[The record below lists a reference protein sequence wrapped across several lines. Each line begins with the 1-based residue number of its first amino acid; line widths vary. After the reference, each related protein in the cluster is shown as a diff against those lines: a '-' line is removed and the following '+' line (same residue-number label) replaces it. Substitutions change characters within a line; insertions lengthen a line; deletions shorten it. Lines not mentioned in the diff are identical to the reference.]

1 MKESVIIINKLLKIF
16 IFILLLG
23 ITTQIVAQTNIA
35 FSKVDIS
42 EKSFFEMSAETVK
55 LDQESGITNFFG
67 NVKLGYGSLKIEADE
82 MEISF
87 SYGENLT
94 TNQIKDQ
101 KIKKVIAKGNVF
113 LVNESNG
120 VRGDNAIYNLEKN
133 TITLDGN
140 VLILTGENTI
150 SGNSLIIDLNSGSA
164 RITGSVKSIFLPKPL
179 EKIKNEN

>member
-1 MKESVIIINKLLKIF
+1 M
-16 IFILLLG
+16 
-23 ITTQIVAQTNIA
+23 
-35 FSKVDIS
+35 
-42 EKSFFEMSAETVK
+42 
-55 LDQESGITNFFG
+55 
-67 NVKLGYGSLKIEADE
+67 
-82 MEISF
+82 
-87 SYGENLT
+87 
-94 TNQIKDQ
+94 
-101 KIKKVIAKGNVF
+101 F